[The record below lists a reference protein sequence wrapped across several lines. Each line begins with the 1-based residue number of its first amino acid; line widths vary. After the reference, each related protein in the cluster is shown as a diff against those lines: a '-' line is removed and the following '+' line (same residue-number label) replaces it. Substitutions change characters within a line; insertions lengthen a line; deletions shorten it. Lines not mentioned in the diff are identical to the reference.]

1 MCDINHWSWHDF
13 FKVTIDPAPV
23 WRVTYKWVMSQSCH
37 ICKWVM
43 SHMNEA
49 CQIWIRW
56 MKESFHTWRSH
67 VTHTDAFICSRST
80 HMNQSCHTNKPTMLH
95 IWMRHIT
102 QALIDISYQPRA
114 CVMWRQSGPVLC
126 DVNQG
131 LCYVTSIRACVM
143 WPVLCDDISIR
154 ACVMWPHV
162 TYEWPV
168 LSEALIDISYQPKPS
183 TLQHTSPLSCYT
195 LVCGWYDNRN
205 PKPPAFMVYGLWF
218 KDLVFLTI

>member
-23 WRVTYKWVMSQSCH
+23 WRVTYKWVMSQLCH

-80 HMNQSCHTNKPTMLH
+80 HMNQSCHTNQPTMLH
-95 IWMRHIT
+95 IWIRHIT
-102 QALIDISYQPRA
+102 QALIDISYQPRACGMWRQSGPVLFDLCYVSKWVMSHVNESCHTHRACVMWPVLCDDMSIRA

-131 LCYVTSIRACVM
+131 LCYVTCLMWRYVNQGLCYVACRM
-143 WPVLCDDISIR
+143 WVN
-154 ACVMWPHV
+154 
-162 TYEWPV
+162 E
-168 LSEALIDISYQPKPS
+168 
-183 TLQHTSPLSCYT
+183 SCH
-195 LVCGWYDNRN
+195 
-205 PKPPAFMVYGLWF
+205 M
-218 KDLVFLTI
+218 